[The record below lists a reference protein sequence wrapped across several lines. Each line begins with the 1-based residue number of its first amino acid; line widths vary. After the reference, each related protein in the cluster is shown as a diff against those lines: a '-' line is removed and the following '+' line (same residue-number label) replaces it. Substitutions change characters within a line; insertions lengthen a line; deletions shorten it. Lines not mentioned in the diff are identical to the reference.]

1 MLRRRDFIKAIAG
14 STAAWPLV
22 ARAQEPGRIYRLGQ
36 MSLSPRDARQNAA
49 LLGALIS
56 EGFIEEKN
64 LVVEAHGFG
73 LRVDE
78 VAERAATMVKARID
92 VFVCGGESAIRAA
105 QQATKTIPIAGVADD
120 MLKSGFVASLAK
132 PDGNTTGVSILA
144 TELDSK
150 RQEVLLDAVP
160 GVRRMATLAD
170 ANTTLPQQLHA
181 LEETARERGVDSSI
195 YGIKKPE
202 EIAGAIDAAK
212 NSGAQ
217 ALNVLASAML
227 YNNRQLI
234 LPRVAARGLPTIYQW
249 PTVGEEGGFIGYGP
263 RLERI
268 YGSILSRQVVKLLRG
283 AKPADIPVE
292 QPTNF
297 ALVVNVKIAKT
308 LGLTIP
314 QSFLQRADEVIE

>member
-1 MLRRRDFIKAIAG
+1 MLRRRDFIKIIAG
-14 STAAWPLV
+14 SAIVWPLV
-22 ARAQEPGRIYRLGQ
+22 ARAQEPGRIYRFGQ

-78 VAERAATMVKARID
+78 LAERAATMVKARID

-202 EIAGAIDAAK
+202 EIAGQ
-212 NSGAQ
+212 SMPRRTP
-217 ALNVLASAML
+217 ALRRLMCLPLQCSTTTAS
-227 YNNRQLI
+227 
-234 LPRVAARGLPTIYQW
+234 
-249 PTVGEEGGFIGYGP
+249 
-263 RLERI
+263 
-268 YGSILSRQVVKLLRG
+268 
-283 AKPADIPVE
+283 
-292 QPTNF
+292 
-297 ALVVNVKIAKT
+297 
-308 LGLTIP
+308 
-314 QSFLQRADEVIE
+314 SFCHA

>member
-1 MLRRRDFIKAIAG
+1 
-14 STAAWPLV
+14 
-22 ARAQEPGRIYRLGQ
+22 
-36 MSLSPRDARQNAA
+36 MSQAPRDARWNVA

-150 RQEVLLDAVP
+150 RQEVLLYAVP
-160 GVRRMATLAD
+160 GVRRVATLAD
-170 ANTTLPQQLHA
+170 ANTTLPQQLHT
-181 LEETARERGVDSSI
+181 LEETARARGVDSSI

-202 EIAGAIDAAK
+202 EIVGAIDAAK

-227 YNNRQLI
+227 YNARQLI

-249 PTVGEEGGFIGYGP
+249 P
-263 RLERI
+263 
-268 YGSILSRQVVKLLRG
+268 
-283 AKPADIPVE
+283 
-292 QPTNF
+292 
-297 ALVVNVKIAKT
+297 
-308 LGLTIP
+308 
-314 QSFLQRADEVIE
+314 

>member
-36 MSLSPRDARQNAA
+36 MSQAPRDARQNVA

-78 VAERAATMVKARID
+78 VAERAATIVKARID

-160 GVRRMATLAD
+160 GVRPHGHAGRRQHYLAATA
-170 ANTTLPQQLHA
+170 
-181 LEETARERGVDSSI
+181 ARAGRNSAGAGVDSSI

-202 EIAGAIDAAK
+202 EIAGQ
-212 NSGAQ
+212 SMPRRTP
-217 ALNVLASAML
+217 ALRRLMCLPLQCCTTTASLFCHA
-227 YNNRQLI
+227 
-234 LPRVAARGLPTIYQW
+234 
-249 PTVGEEGGFIGYGP
+249 
-263 RLERI
+263 
-268 YGSILSRQVVKLLRG
+268 
-283 AKPADIPVE
+283 
-292 QPTNF
+292 
-297 ALVVNVKIAKT
+297 
-308 LGLTIP
+308 
-314 QSFLQRADEVIE
+314 

>member
-1 MLRRRDFIKAIAG
+1 MRRREFVTLVG
-14 STAAWPLV
+14 GAAVWPLA

-36 MSLSPRDARQNAA
+36 MSLAPRDAAQNIA
-49 LLGALIS
+49 LIGALKS
-56 EGFIEEKN
+56 EGFLEEKN

-78 VAERAATMVKARID
+78 LAERAEMMVKARID

-170 ANTTLPQQLHA
+170 ANTTLPQQLHT
-181 LEETARERGVDSSI
+181 LEE
-195 YGIKKPE
+195 
-202 EIAGAIDAAK
+202 
-212 NSGAQ
+212 
-217 ALNVLASAML
+217 
-227 YNNRQLI
+227 
-234 LPRVAARGLPTIYQW
+234 
-249 PTVGEEGGFIGYGP
+249 
-263 RLERI
+263 
-268 YGSILSRQVVKLLRG
+268 
-283 AKPADIPVE
+283 
-292 QPTNF
+292 
-297 ALVVNVKIAKT
+297 
-308 LGLTIP
+308 
-314 QSFLQRADEVIE
+314 

>member
-36 MSLSPRDARQNAA
+36 MSLSPRDARQNVA
-49 LLGALIS
+49 LLRALIS

-181 LEETARERGVDSSI
+181 LEEAARARGVDSSI

>member
-1 MLRRRDFIKAIAG
+1 MRRRDFIKMAGCLGAIWSLA
-14 STAAWPLV
+14 

-36 MSLSPRDARQNAA
+36 MSLSPRNAPQNVA
-49 LLGALIS
+49 LREALKS
-56 EGFIEEKN
+56 ESFVEEKN
-64 LVVEAHGFG
+64 LVLEAHGFG
-73 LRVDE
+73 LSVDE
-78 VAERAATMVKARID
+78 LAERAATMVKARID

-132 PDGNTTGVSILA
+132 PEGNTTGVSILA

-150 RQEVLLDAVP
+150 RQEILLDALP

-170 ANTTLPQQLHA
+170 ANTTLQQQLQTLHD
-181 LEETARERGVDSSI
+181 TAQARGVELSI
-195 YGIKKPE
+195 YRTKEPE
-202 EIAGAIDAAK
+202 EIAAAIDAAK

-234 LPRVAARGLPTIYQW
+234 LPRVAALGLPTMYQW
-249 PTVGEEGGFIGYGP
+249 PAVGEEGGFIGYGP

-268 YGSILSRQVVKLLRG
+268 YGSILSRQVVNLLRG

-292 QPTNF
+292 QPTKF
-297 ALVVNVKIAKT
+297 ELVVNLRTAKAI
-308 LGLTIP
+308 GLDIP
-314 QSFLQRADEVIE
+314 DAFLRRADEVIE

>member
-1 MLRRRDFIKAIAG
+1 MRRREFVTLVG
-14 STAAWPLV
+14 GAAVWPLA

-36 MSLSPRDARQNAA
+36 MSQAPRDAAQNIA
-49 LLGALIS
+49 LIGALKS
-56 EGFIEEKN
+56 EGFLEEKN

-78 VAERAATMVKARID
+78 LAERAETMVKARID

-105 QQATKTIPIAGVADD
+105 RQATKTIPITGVADD

-150 RQEVLLDAVP
+150 RQEVLLDAVA
-160 GVRRMATLAD
+160 GVRRLATLAD
-170 ANTTLPQQLHA
+170 ANTTLQQQLQT
-181 LEETARERGVDSSI
+181 LQDTARARGVELSI
-195 YGIKKPE
+195 YRIKKPD
-202 EIAGAIDAAK
+202 EIVEAIDAAK

-234 LPRVAARGLPTIYQW
+234 LPRVAALGLPTMYQF
-249 PTVGEEGGFIGYGP
+249 PAIGEEGGFIGYGP

-268 YGSILSRQVVKLLRG
+268 YGDILSRQVVKLLRG

-292 QPTNF
+292 QPTKF
-297 ALVVNVKIAKT
+297 ELVVNVRTAKT

-314 QSFLQRADEVIE
+314 ESFLQRADEVIE